1 VQFRFLPDT
10 SSTAKHERRTW
21 LVIHPKGLVAR
32 RSEKD
37 DGRIIF
43 PTDDEITNALG
54 LTNSSVDAHR
64 LGTLTTTAIG
74 DASAA
79 SASSS
84 SSSSSSNELVDTDA
98 LAIPI
103 TGRIEP
109 PFELFGLRMLAA
121 FLDPDLF
128 GVVGRAMHACDWLTT
143 TRFCGRC
150 GTPTKRSETERSSVC
165 PSPTCGLHTYPRIS
179 PAIITLVRKGDL
191 ALLANNAKFPG
202 AFYSTLAGFA
212 DIGESLEETLVREV
226 KEEVGISVDPKSVR
240 YFGSQPWPFPNSLMI
255 AFTVEWQSG
264 DIEIDPAEIADAKW
278 FSVNDLPMIPP
289 PLSIARRMIDAWIEE
304 VSAEKHS

>member
-1 VQFRFLPDT
+1 VPPFHFLPDG
-10 SSTAKHERRTW
+10 SSAAKHQKKTW

-32 RSEKD
+32 RGEGD
-37 DGRIIF
+37 QLVF
-43 PTDDEITNALG
+43 PTEDEARAMG
-54 LTNSSVDAHR
+54 LFADGTIAPHR
-64 LGTLTTTAIG
+64 LGSL
-74 DASAA
+74 D
-79 SASSS
+79 
-84 SSSSSSNELVDTDA
+84 DTDA
-98 LAIPI
+98 LTLPWADD
-103 TGRIEP
+103 TRRVEP

-121 FLDPDLF
+121 FLDAGLF

-150 GTPTKRSETERSSVC
+150 GTATTRHAKERSAVC
-165 PSPTCGLHTYPRIS
+165 PKCDLHTYPRIS

-226 KEEVGISVDPKSVR
+226 KEEVGVTLNPSSVR

-255 AFTVEWQSG
+255 AFTAEWQEG
-264 DIEIDPAEIADAKW
+264 EIEIDPGEIADAKW

-289 PLSIARRMIDAWIEE
+289 PLSIARRMIDAWIDE
-304 VSAEKHS
+304 VNGARSK